1 MTKKE
6 IYPIQEK
13 VSFVELEKRIKYI
26 ETLIKILNR
35 LYFVR
40 HRYMGDSVEEAA
52 KKVGVTKRMGY
63 IWQRR
68 WNRDGYPG
76 LLPRY
81 KGGRPS
87 KLNLEQKAELKQ
99 YLVQNENLTTRQIS
113 EYIEEKFDVEYSLK
127 QVRLI
132 IKSLS

>member
-1 MTKKE
+1 MVKGE
-6 IYPIQEK
+6 IYPIRKKMSLE
-13 VSFVELEKRIKYI
+13 ELEKRIRYI
-26 ETLIKILNR
+26 EKLIKIMDR

-40 HRYMGDSVEEAA
+40 YRYKGYSVEEAA

-63 IWQRR
+63 IWQKR

-81 KGGRPS
+81 KGGRPP
-87 KLNLEQKAELKQ
+87 KLNLEQKAELKM
-99 YLVQNENLTTRQIS
+99 YLVMNEELTAQQIK
-113 EYIEEKFDVEYSLK
+113 EHIKKTFDVDYSLK

-132 IKSLS
+132 VKSLG

>member
-1 MTKKE
+1 MVKKE
-6 IYPIQEK
+6 MYPIQEK
-13 VSFVELEKRIKYI
+13 VTFEELEKRIKYI
-26 ETLIKILNR
+26 ETLIKILDR

-40 HRYMGDSVEEAA
+40 YRYMGDSVEEAA
-52 KKVGVTKRMGY
+52 KKVGVTKRVGY
-63 IWQRR
+63 IWQKR

-99 YLVQNENLTTRQIS
+99 YLVQNEGLTSHQIR

-132 IKSLS
+132 IKTLG

>member
-1 MTKKE
+1 MSKKE
-6 IYPIQEK
+6 MHPIQQK
-13 VSFVELEKRIKYI
+13 VSIEELEKRIKYI
-26 ETLIKILNR
+26 ETLIKILDK

-40 HRYMGDSVEEAA
+40 YRYMGYSVEEAT

-63 IWQRR
+63 IWQKR

-81 KGGRPS
+81 RGGRPS
-87 KLNLEQKAELKQ
+87 KLTHEQKAEIKQ
-99 YLVQNENLTTRQIS
+99 YLVKYKKLTAQQIRDYIKI
-113 EYIEEKFDVEYSLK
+113 EYGVEYSIK

-132 IKSLS
+132 IKSLD

>member
-1 MTKKE
+1 MVKKE
-6 IYPIQEK
+6 VYPIQEK
-13 VSFVELEKRIKYI
+13 VSLKELNKRIKYI
-26 ETLIKILNR
+26 ETLIKILDR

-40 HRYMGDSVEEAA
+40 YRYMGDSVEEAA
-52 KKVGVTKRMGY
+52 RKVGVTKRTGY

-81 KGGRPS
+81 KGGRPP

-99 YLVQNENLTTRQIS
+99 YLVQNKKLTTQQIK
-113 EYIEEKFDVEYSLK
+113 EYIEEEFGVDYSLK

-132 IKSLS
+132 IKMLG